1 MLTIYD
7 ELLERVQNG
16 ERFSINFPKRHM
28 KVGKEYLIKDGECA
42 TGRILYGRN
51 PVDIKS
57 QIEQKYEEFRYSCP
71 SERSD
76 SKTRGYFKALS
87 ADELTDAQMVCGGCR
102 ELMQARLEGF
112 ILCAILMGHLKWEDL
127 TDRTYY
133 WQSQNAKDLIIL
145 RQWVEG
151 R

>member
-1 MLTIYD
+1 
-7 ELLERVQNG
+7 
-16 ERFSINFPKRHM
+16 M